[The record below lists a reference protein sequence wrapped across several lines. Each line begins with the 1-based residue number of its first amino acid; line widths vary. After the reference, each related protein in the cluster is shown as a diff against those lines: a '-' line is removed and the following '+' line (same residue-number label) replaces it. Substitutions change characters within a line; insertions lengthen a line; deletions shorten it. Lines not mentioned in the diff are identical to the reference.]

1 MKQMWLKNESNINSY
16 IKQQLV
22 NNIDLTIKRRL

>member
-1 MKQMWLKNESNINSY
+1 MKQMWLKNKSNINSY

-22 NNIDLTIKRRL
+22 NNIDLTIK

>member
-1 MKQMWLKNESNINSY
+1 MKQMWLKNGSNINSY

-22 NNIDLTIKRRL
+22 NKMDLTIK